1 VKVSCGPDEM
11 QTCTA
16 FHDKPAGFFPSALL
30 IYAFNILIQTNI
42 FEKQVLHNILLMC
55 IFIQNNTHRRKIM
68 RTNIVIDDNL
78 MAEAIKLSQLK
89 TKKAVV
95 ETGLRLLIQI
105 KKQEHIK
112 SLRGKLNWDGDLE
125 KMRLDQ

>member
-1 VKVSCGPDEM
+1 M
-11 QTCTA
+11 Y
-16 FHDKPAGFFPSALL
+16 PAYNFERQGLQYIFF
-30 IYAFNILIQTNI
+30 
-42 FEKQVLHNILLMC
+42 MC
-55 IFIQNNTHRRKIM
+55 MFMENNTHKRQTM

-105 KKQEHIK
+105 KKQERIK

-125 KMRLDQ
+125 KMRLD